1 MQSFPDNHSF
11 TRVFIPLTGF
21 GWPQVNSQ
29 TGCRKKW
36 IDAATEAYFEW
47 VQPVQVKRTRD
58 ERTDFACLSPGLCG
72 QGNFRA
78 CPEVWSPSAGVLWCH
93 VEGHSSLTPGA
104 GTAAQWGGT
113 NLSESSA
120 EHSPQVRGAAHR
132 LQVSWV
138 VSAFCEGMVRVRGWG
153 AIVWCFTSGRSLVW
167 IWPAPRIGKFFPF
180 SPPLLTEFIREGK
193 RRTEGESWVSPFHP
207 QTSTVY
213 ICHCFRHR
221 GSH

>member
-1 MQSFPDNHSF
+1 MQSFPDDHSF
-11 TRVFIPLTGF
+11 TRVFIPLTGI
-21 GWPQVNSQ
+21 GWPKVNSQ
-29 TGCRKKW
+29 TGCRKKL
-36 IDAATEAYFEW
+36 IYTADMSL
-47 VQPVQVKRTRD
+47 QRLLVQVKRTRD
-58 ERTDFACLSPGLCG
+58 IRTYFACLSPGLRG

-78 CPEVWSPSAGVLWCH
+78 CPEVWSPPAGVLWCH

-113 NLSESSA
+113 NLSESST

-167 IWPAPRIGKFFPF
+167 IWPTPRIGQVFPF
-180 SPPLLTEFIREGK
+180 SPQLLTEFIREGK
-193 RRTEGESWVSPFHP
+193 KRAEGESWISPFHCP
-207 QTSTVY
+207 TSTVY